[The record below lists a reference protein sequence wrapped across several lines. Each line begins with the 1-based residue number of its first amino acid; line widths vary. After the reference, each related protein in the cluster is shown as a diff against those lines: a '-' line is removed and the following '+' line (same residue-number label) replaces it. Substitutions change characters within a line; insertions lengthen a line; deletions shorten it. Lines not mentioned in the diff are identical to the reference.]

1 MTKEELIE
9 MLDDRLDGWELAELL
24 GLTAREICLE
34 FEDKIDEKIKDIKE
48 LLDLEDE
55 DETDTD

>member
-1 MTKEELIE
+1 